1 MARDVFL
8 TVIRTMVPMKELPCP
23 MLVIF
28 ILQCS
33 RCLGKGAYG
42 MINPNIT
49 NKFCPV
55 FLTNHADPNSTI
67 MI

>member
-8 TVIRTMVPMKELPCP
+8 TVIRTMVPMKELSLSVFYCN
-23 MLVIF
+23 VF
-28 ILQCS
+28 GYDG
-33 RCLGKGAYG
+33 RRAYG
-42 MINPNIT
+42 TINPNIT

-67 MI
+67 II